1 MNAELIAKAALLTAQ
16 YNETIP
22 DKLVFATLT
31 VSPIVQFFILS
42 RSRFASEFSC
52 KISDTEQLQ
61 SLCNHIQELIK
72 CAAH

>member
-1 MNAELIAKAALLTAQ
+1 MNEELIAKAALLTAQ

-31 VSPIVQFFILS
+31 ISQSVEFFIMN

-61 SLCNHIQELIK
+61 ALCEHIKELIK